1 MPVTVVS
8 SPKEIFGET
17 LVHCRR
23 VCVTWRYRILH
34 SRSRGHNVNLLCW
47 GPRSPLLDEI
57 ARAGVT
63 CGDSRSDGH
72 AEQRFRTLFSS
83 SAGSCIR
90 SPSCRYLLA
99 MPTEGSRKV
108 AGQAHDHRFS
118 SRSTSANV
126 KRLRQSESI
135 GILSSED
142 ARFLA
147 DPPKAV
153 GIAGWPQRN
162 GLVVVPT
169 SRPAPTT
176 KGLAALRRSLRYLS
190 IYLSIQPCSS
200 HCTAYRTWPS
210 VAVQGQR

>member
-1 MPVTVVS
+1 MKLLFIAGGFA
-8 SPKEIFGET
+8 SPGGIESFIHDLSPI
-17 LVHCRR
+17 LV
-23 VCVTWRYRILH
+23 
-34 SRSRGHNVNLLCW
+34 SRGHNLNLLCW

-63 CGDSRSDGH
+63 CGDSRSDG
-72 AEQRFRTLFSS
+72 TPNS
-83 SAGSCIR
+83 GSGLY
-90 SPSCRYLLA
+90 SPHPQDLAFDRASCRYLLA
-99 MPTEGSRKV
+99 MPTECSRKV
-108 AGQAHDHRFS
+108 AGQAHDHRLVPD
-118 SRSTSANV
+118 STSANV

-147 DPPKAV
+147 DRPKAV

-190 IYLSIQPCSS
+190 IQPARLIARP
-200 HCTAYRTWPS
+200 TAPGHAQQCKDS
-210 VAVQGQR
+210 AD